1 MLEPYKNCYYDT
13 CKVAFRHK
21 GTAKVHKLNY
31 GKKGEKKMEETNQI
45 EGQSQ
50 EGEPT
55 KEIKPSHS
63 FFIAGV
69 QHHQMHSVLKD
80 LEEGQTLHLVL
91 EPTNKYDPNAVRIE
105 HKGTMLGFVPRKFS
119 SEVTAMVTVGKTLEC
134 TISTLNKTAKPW
146 EMCKVEIREVEE

>member
-1 MLEPYKNCYYDT
+1 MSEFTDET
-13 CKVAFRHK
+13 
-21 GTAKVHKLNY
+21 NY
-31 GKKGEKKMEETNQI
+31 RSEEVREKQEET
-45 EGQSQ
+45 
-50 EGEPT
+50 
-55 KEIKPSHS
+55 KPIHS
-63 FFIAGV
+63 FYIAGV

-119 SEVTAMVTVGKTLEC
+119 SGVTAMVTVGKTLEC
-134 TISTLNKTAKPW
+134 VIAALNKTGKPW